1 MKKIPNI
8 LCILRIVLSLSF
20 LLLRPFSGL
29 FLAVY
34 LFCGFTD
41 MIDGYIARKANAVS
55 TLGAA
60 LDSAA
65 DTMFIGILMLVL
77 LPIMKIPQW
86 IWIYIAVIA
95 AVRIASVLIAYIKYR
110 KIAMLHTY
118 SNKATGLILFTV
130 PILYSYIDMSLLGG
144 IVCTI
149 ALLSAAE
156 EMLLQI
162 RSRAL
167 NRDAKGIFE
176 RKRIPERKRNGRD
189 GDI

>member
-8 LCILRIVLSLSF
+8 LCILRIILSVSF
-20 LLLRPFSGL
+20 LLIRPFSGL
-29 FLAVY
+29 FLTVY

-65 DTMFIGILMLVL
+65 DTVFIGILMIVL
-77 LPIMKIPQW
+77 LPVMKIPQW

-95 AVRIASVLIAYIKYR
+95 AVRIASVLVAYIKYR

-118 SNKATGLILFTV
+118 SNKATGLILFIV
-130 PILYSYIDMSLLGG
+130 PILYNYIDMSLLGG
-144 IVCTI
+144 IVCSI

-162 RSRAL
+162 RSKEL
-167 NRDAKGIFE
+167 KRDAKGIFE
-176 RKRIPERKRNGRD
+176 KKRILERKRIGRD

>member
-1 MKKIPNI
+1 MKKIPNL
-8 LCILRIVLSLSF
+8 LCILRIVLSISF
-20 LLLRPFSGL
+20 LLIRPFSSL

-41 MIDGYIARKANAVS
+41 MIDGYIARKVNAVS

-65 DTMFIGILMLVL
+65 DTVFIGILMLVL

-130 PILYSYIDMSLLGG
+130 PILYNYIDMSLLGG
-144 IVCTI
+144 IVCSV

-162 RSRAL
+162 RSKEL

-176 RKRIPERKRNGRD
+176 KKRILERKRNGRD

>member
-8 LCILRIVLSLSF
+8 LCILRIVLSISF
-20 LLLRPFSGL
+20 LLIRPFSGL

-65 DTMFIGILMLVL
+65 DTVFIGILTLVL
-77 LPIMKIPQW
+77 LPVMKIPQW

-118 SNKATGLILFTV
+118 SNKFTGLILFTV

-144 IVCTI
+144 IVCSI

-162 RSRAL
+162 RSKEL

-176 RKRIPERKRNGRD
+176 KKRILERKRNGKD

>member
-8 LCILRIVLSLSF
+8 LCILRILLSFSF
-20 LLLRPFSGL
+20 LLIRPFSGL

-34 LFCGFTD
+34 LLCGFTD

-55 TLGAA
+55 QLGAA

-65 DTMFIGILMLVL
+65 DTVFIGILMIVL
-77 LPIMKIPQW
+77 LPVMKIPRW

-95 AVRIASVLIAYIKYR
+95 AVRIAAVLTAFMKYR

-118 SNKATGLILFTV
+118 ANKVTGLILFTV
-130 PILYSYIDMSLLGG
+130 PILYSYMDMSVLGG
-144 IVCTI
+144 IVCSI

-156 EMLLQI
+156 ELLIQI
-162 RSRAL
+162 QSKEL
-167 NRDAKGIFE
+167 NRDVRWIFD
-176 RKRIPERKRNGRD
+176 RKTEEKT
-189 GDI
+189 

>member
-1 MKKIPNI
+1 MKKIPNL
-8 LCILRIVLSLSF
+8 LCILRIVLSISF
-20 LLLRPFSGL
+20 LVIRPFSGL

-65 DTMFIGILMLVL
+65 DTVFIGILMLVL
-77 LPIMKIPQW
+77 LPVMKIPQW

-118 SNKATGLILFTV
+118 SNKFTGLILFTV

-144 IVCTI
+144 IVCSV

-162 RSRAL
+162 RSKEL

-176 RKRIPERKRNGRD
+176 KKRMLERKRNGND

>member
-8 LCILRIVLSLSF
+8 LCILRIILSFSF
-20 LLLRPFSGL
+20 LLIRPFSGL

-34 LFCGFTD
+34 LICGFTD

-65 DTMFIGILMLVL
+65 DAVFIGILMIVL
-77 LPIMKIPQW
+77 LPVMKIPQW
-86 IWIYIAVIA
+86 IWIYIAMIA
-95 AVRIASVLIAYIKYR
+95 TVRIVSVLIAYCKYR

-118 SNKATGLILFTV
+118 ANKVTGLILFTV
-130 PILYSYIDMSLLGG
+130 PVLYSYIDMSILGG
-144 IVCTI
+144 IVCSI

-156 EMLLQI
+156 EMLIQI
-162 RSRAL
+162 RSKEL
-167 NRDAKGIFE
+167 NRDTKGIFF
-176 RKRIPERKRNGRD
+176 
-189 GDI
+189 

>member
-65 DTMFIGILMLVL
+65 DTVFIGILMIVL
-77 LPIMKIPQW
+77 LPVMKIPQW

-144 IVCTI
+144 IVCSV

-162 RSRAL
+162 RSKEL

-176 RKRIPERKRNGRD
+176 KKRMLERKRNGRD